1 MQKDFGKI
9 GFILAA
15 IGSSIGLGHIW
26 RFPTAT
32 GTSGGS
38 AFVLLFL
45 GIALSIGITMLI
57 AEMLIGQ
64 QGRKNVPD
72 SFKHIAHNE
81 KTPWR
86 FMGLVLFA
94 GPVTLTF
101 YCAVLG
107 WVLYY
112 LVYVSFHLPSDFATS
127 KAIFIDFSSS
137 MQQLPYQILC
147 FAIILFITA
156 YSIVHGIKGIEKL
169 NYILMPMLFVIF
181 FGLLFYAMS
190 LHSFSQSIAFM
201 FKPDF
206 SKINSQVV
214 IDAMGQVFFSLSLG
228 AGTILTYSSHM
239 SKQQNLL
246 SSAFCIVFSG
256 IIISLVAGLMIF
268 AFVFEYGDVKHV
280 SDGPG
285 LVFITLPVMFGHFG
299 IFGNVLSIFFMIGL
313 LFAGISSTVSL
324 LEPCV
329 KYLDDRTKFSRS
341 IITYGVTFL
350 IFVVGV
356 IVIFSMNAEFSSY
369 LTFFGRN
376 LFDWSVWLSA
386 NILLTW
392 GSFFGSLFIGYF
404 IPKATLR
411 QWTIGFFRY
420 ECIFELWL
428 FCLRVLAPLMILDIF
443 IARLSSILQQT

>member
-127 KAIFIDFSSS
+127 KAIFIFLLALVTNNETIGK
-137 MQQLPYQILC
+137 MKLAKEVMIIKNGQI
-147 FAIILFITA
+147 
-156 YSIVHGIKGIEKL
+156 IVW
-169 NYILMPMLFVIF
+169 FVIIEID
-181 FGLLFYAMS
+181 
-190 LHSFSQSIAFM
+190 SI
-201 FKPDF
+201 
-206 SKINSQVV
+206 Q
-214 IDAMGQVFFSLSLG
+214 L
-228 AGTILTYSSHM
+228 Y
-239 SKQQNLL
+239 
-246 SSAFCIVFSG
+246 
-256 IIISLVAGLMIF
+256 
-268 AFVFEYGDVKHV
+268 
-280 SDGPG
+280 
-285 LVFITLPVMFGHFG
+285 
-299 IFGNVLSIFFMIGL
+299 
-313 LFAGISSTVSL
+313 
-324 LEPCV
+324 
-329 KYLDDRTKFSRS
+329 
-341 IITYGVTFL
+341 
-350 IFVVGV
+350 
-356 IVIFSMNAEFSSY
+356 
-369 LTFFGRN
+369 
-376 LFDWSVWLSA
+376 
-386 NILLTW
+386 
-392 GSFFGSLFIGYF
+392 
-404 IPKATLR
+404 
-411 QWTIGFFRY
+411 
-420 ECIFELWL
+420 
-428 FCLRVLAPLMILDIF
+428 
-443 IARLSSILQQT
+443 

>member
-127 KAIFIDFSSS
+127 EAIFIDFSSS
-137 MQQLPYQILC
+137 IQQLPYQILC

-214 IDAMGQVFFSLSLG
+214 IDVMGQVFFSLSITLKTELFCFPVN
-228 AGTILTYSSHM
+228 AHLIGTIL
-239 SKQQNLL
+239 LE
-246 SSAFCIVFSG
+246 
-256 IIISLVAGLMIF
+256 IF
-268 AFVFEYGDVKHV
+268 
-280 SDGPG
+280 
-285 LVFITLPVMFGHFG
+285 
-299 IFGNVLSIFFMIGL
+299 
-313 LFAGISSTVSL
+313 
-324 LEPCV
+324 
-329 KYLDDRTKFSRS
+329 S
-341 IITYGVTFL
+341 IIL
-350 IFVVGV
+350 
-356 IVIFSMNAEFSSY
+356 
-369 LTFFGRN
+369 
-376 LFDWSVWLSA
+376 
-386 NILLTW
+386 
-392 GSFFGSLFIGYF
+392 
-404 IPKATLR
+404 
-411 QWTIGFFRY
+411 
-420 ECIFELWL
+420 
-428 FCLRVLAPLMILDIF
+428 
-443 IARLSSILQQT
+443 